1 MPSTLDT
8 QDWAAIMDQLAR
20 SELRQPPRPASRQPT
35 IVEADPRAVGWMP
48 ERLPGERLRIA
59 GQGDVSEP
67 DLLADAMLALWTG
80 SSAQLLSEL
89 PPEVVRAVSRL
100 ADVVKRSHSA
110 LRPKTSSASQPALP
124 TLSSTLESPYP
135 DPELDSLRN
144 EAMKQLGPK
153 PKASDLWDPQVPL
166 EDVPRAGTD
175 MPDAGRFSV
184 PGSAQRDLG
193 ELFDIRQRR
202 GDEMD
207 LPSWYERLKEYLNYG
222 MDRPNIDTP
231 SGPQPDIPTP
241 KGAEPPSPGALDDPR
256 WRKQID
262 ALRRTTDDINASPP
276 SKPPSSSADMQID
289 IPPKDIL
296 NGAPRLEGLPNP
308 YDDQDV
314 LGYWIEEYKKAITSD
329 ERERILAKIREIL
342 GDWSQ

>member
-20 SELRQPPRPASRQPT
+20 SELTQPPRPASRQPT

-80 SSAQLLSEL
+80 SSAQLLNEL

-110 LRPKTSSASQPALP
+110 LRPKTSSTSRPALP

-135 DPELDSLRN
+135 DPELDALRN

-153 PKASDLWDPQVPL
+153 PRASDLWDPQMRL
-166 EDVPRAGTD
+166 EEIPGAGTD
-175 MPDAGRFSV
+175 TPGMGRYTD
-184 PGSAQRDLG
+184 PGPAQRDLG
-193 ELFDIRQRR
+193 ALFDLRQQR
-202 GDEMD
+202 GDD
-207 LPSWYERLKEYLNYG
+207 LDMPSWYERLKEYLNYG
-222 MDRPNIDTP
+222 IDRPNIDTP
-231 SGPQPDIPTP
+231 SGPQPDIPEIGGSSSTP
-241 KGAEPPSPGALDDPR
+241 PPPRAPAAPKPPSEPPPR
-256 WRKQID
+256 
-262 ALRRTTDDINASPP
+262 
-276 SKPPSSSADMQID
+276 PPSSSADMQID